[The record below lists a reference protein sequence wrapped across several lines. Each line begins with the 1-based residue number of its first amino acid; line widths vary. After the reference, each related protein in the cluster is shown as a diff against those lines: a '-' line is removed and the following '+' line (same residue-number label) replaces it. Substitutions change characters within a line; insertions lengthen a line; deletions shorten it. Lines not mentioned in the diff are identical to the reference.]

1 MVEGIT
7 GFHHLGIITRS
18 LVDTVRQ
25 YERLGFVFTPMSLPE
40 FPLSPGGAPETVGVA
55 NRNAVFRNGYLEMLG
70 VVDAIR
76 WASISTSQ
84 RGPFDIDKPL
94 QKYEG
99 LHVMH
104 FETQDIDGVHAKLIS
119 DGLRPSSIRPFQRLV
134 ETLEGTDLMR
144 ARCISFPSQV
154 NPEALFQIVQHETPE
169 LALQPRFM
177 MHQNGALDLSAAIL
191 CVEDPADVA
200 ARYAHYAD
208 RPVDHRGSL
217 HIVNMG
223 TAQLVVIKREH
234 LPVLLPGETAPTTPY
249 FAGFTVTADLDLTS
263 KFLNHQ
269 AIPFRSHDGRI
280 IISASDAFG
289 SAIVFEP
296 PHASQPAAISRG
308 GADHE

>member
-18 LVDTVRQ
+18 LGDTVSG
-25 YERLGFVFTPMSLPE
+25 YERLGFVFTPMSFPE
-40 FPLSPGGAPETVGVA
+40 FPLSAGEAPQTVGVA

-70 VVDAIR
+70 VIDATR

-104 FETQDIDGVHAKLIS
+104 FETEDIDGVHAKLIS
-119 DGLRPSSIRPFQRLV
+119 DGLRPSAIRPFQRLV
-134 ETLEGTDLMR
+134 ETPEGTDLMR
-144 ARCISFPSQV
+144 ARCISFASEA
-154 NPEALFQIVQHETPE
+154 NPEALFQIVQHETPQ

-177 MHQNGALDLSAAIL
+177 THRNGALDLSAAIL

-200 ARYAHYAD
+200 ARYAHYSD
-208 RPVDHRGSL
+208 RHVEHQGSL
-217 HIVNMG
+217 LIVNLG
-223 TAQLVVIKREH
+223 TARLVIIKREH
-234 LPVLLPGETAPTTPY
+234 LPVLLPGETAPITPY
-249 FAGFTVTADLDLTS
+249 FAGFTVTADLDLAST
-263 KFLNHQ
+263 FLNHQ

-280 IISASDAFG
+280 IISAGDAFG
-289 SAIVFEP
+289 SAIVFERP
-296 PHASQPAAISRG
+296 QASRPAAIARG
-308 GADHE
+308 SDHE